1 VTDDDTP
8 RVAKLRQGRAHRTR
22 QTLRDTAA
30 RLWTERGYDAV
41 AVSEICDQAGVSKGT
56 FFYYF
61 PTKKDLQFN
70 FYVDPPVAAKWIRD
84 ALRISRQWSRVYG
97 LGWVNVYDNPPLS
110 YGGLMN
116 IHGVRKPSFW
126 AFAQG

>member
-1 VTDDDTP
+1 MTEDDTP

-61 PTKKDLQFN
+61 PTKEHLLLE
-70 FYVDPPVAAKWIRD
+70 VAAGGAAEAVAVTVDQQLQEGATVLEVFR
-84 ALRISRQWSRVYG
+84 AVVAG
-97 LGWVNVYDNPPLS
+97 L
-110 YGGLMN
+110 
-116 IHGVRKPSFW
+116 
-126 AFAQG
+126 AQAQR